1 MSPAEAADEGGRPAK
16 AKGGRPRRAKGG
28 RTSEAKG
35 DASPRPAKG
44 RPARK
49 RTNPLGRLRT
59 GEAIYLVAAVLLFIL
74 MFFTWYGTEY
84 GGATPAG
91 SELEFLTVAKGGNA
105 WQLLDWIPLFLMLAI
120 AVAVGAAL
128 LRILGSKW
136 KPAIPP
142 GAAVCALGL
151 LAAALILFR
160 IISPPGRG
168 AIEGFTPKAN
178 LEVAIFLALAAALG
192 IAYGGWRAMA
202 DEGTSFAGIAKRLEA
217 PRRPKP
223 AAKKPASPRR
233 PSRKK
238 P

>member
-1 MSPAEAADEGGRPAK
+1 MTPAAAAD
-16 AKGGRPRRAKGG
+16 KGGRPRGAKRERA
-28 RTSEAKG
+28 E
-35 DASPRPAKG
+35 KG
-44 RPARK
+44 RAVRK
-49 RTNPLGRLRT
+49 RPNPLGRLRT
-59 GEAIYLVAAVLLFIL
+59 GEAIYLVAAILLFIL

-84 GGATPAG
+84 GTGG
-91 SELEFLTVAKGGNA
+91 SGGSLVGILTVVKGGNA
-105 WQLLDWIPLFLMLAI
+105 WQTLDWIPLFLMLAI

-128 LRILGSKW
+128 LRILGSEW
-136 KPAIPP
+136 KPTIPP

-160 IISPPGRG
+160 IIWPPDRGG

-202 DEGTSFAGIAKRLEA
+202 EEGTSFGGV
-217 PRRPKP
+217 
-223 AAKKPASPRR
+223 AKKLESPR
-233 PSRKK
+233 PARKK